1 MITIIQILKYPK
13 ILSTGMGKMST
24 GMAFEEYLRNW
35 SDWSETNGCQF

>member
-13 ILSTGMGKMST
+13 ILSTGM
-24 GMAFEEYLRNW
+24 AFEKYLRNW